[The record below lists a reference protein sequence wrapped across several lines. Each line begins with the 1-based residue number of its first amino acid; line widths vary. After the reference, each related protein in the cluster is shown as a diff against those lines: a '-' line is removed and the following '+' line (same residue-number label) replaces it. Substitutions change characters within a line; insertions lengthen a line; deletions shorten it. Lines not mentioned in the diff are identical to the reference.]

1 MGNVKKPTETPMNL
15 LNNEERSQITDVT
28 MHMQI
33 TEEMK
38 RNRMKLLFG
47 DPNLRIE
54 DIVQPIG
61 DAEVRQRIFNLK
73 KEKEELTA
81 LISNLKDS
89 KSDPKV
95 LEMEK
100 EIKDNKAEFDSIMKD
115 IHSMRRE
122 QIGGIERMC
131 ENMKSMRDE
140 LRGRI
145 EGTELN
151 IKDMEE
157 ELKGAQE
164 SQRKLKEDLH
174 IAKNENAQRNWAD
187 IRNGREPRSLAYM
200 HQN

>member
-1 MGNVKKPTETPMNL
+1 
-15 LNNEERSQITDVT
+15 
-28 MHMQI
+28 
-33 TEEMK
+33 
-38 RNRMKLLFG
+38 MKLLFG

-73 KEKEELTA
+73 KEKEDLTA

-115 IHSMRRE
+115 IHSIRRE
-122 QIGGIERMC
+122 QIGGMERMC

-140 LRGRI
+140 LSAKI
-145 EGTELN
+145 EGTEMN

-157 ELKGAQE
+157 ELKEAQE

-174 IAKNENAQRNWAD
+174 IARNENAQRNWAD
-187 IRNGREPRSLAYM
+187 LRNGKEPRSLAYM